1 MKRIIILFTI
11 IILMTGCG
19 EELIQPTIDC
29 TTSHNLTIT
38 STHPKSEAIQAVID
52 EGLAKG
58 LPGMTILI
66 SDSNG
71 TWIGTGGYAD
81 LENQIKMQTCHIN
94 KLGSVTKMMLGTLT
108 WLLIQ
113 DGLLEIDEPIK
124 TYIPDVANRL
134 TNGNEITL
142 AMLLNHTS
150 GLADVA
156 GDLNF
161 NLAVVNDF
169 TKSWTSEEILGYLEG
184 KSATHAPGTAVKYS
198 NSNTMIEAL
207 VIEKVTGRQHGELLK
222 ERILEPLG
230 MNSTV
235 YYDYSENFPFDR
247 LAQGYLDLNNNGGS
261 IQNISKLNPGS
272 GNGYTG
278 VYSTVADL
286 YLFMNALLKEKTLIT
301 PANLNLILSDMYEAP
316 GGGWKTSK
324 GGIHDEWRGLLGD
337 DRHAYGHG
345 GGDIGYSANLNYFPS
360 NNTIFAATYN
370 YGVNLPTAMR
380 EDLGKI
386 QEKLFVIMAE

>member
-1 MKRIIILFTI
+1 MA
-11 IILMTGCG
+11 GCG

-29 TTSHNLTIT
+29 STSHNLTIND
-38 STHPKSEAIQAVID
+38 THPKSIAIQAAID
-52 EGLAKG
+52 EFIGRG
-58 LPGMTILI
+58 IPGMTILI

-71 TWIGTGGYAD
+71 TWIGMGGYAD
-81 LENQIKMQTCHIN
+81 IENQIKMQACHIN
-94 KLGSVTKMMLGTLT
+94 KLGSVTKMMMGTLT

-113 DGLLEIDEPIK
+113 DGLLKIDEPIK

-142 AMLLNHTS
+142 GMLLNHTS

-156 GDLNF
+156 SDLAF

-169 TKSWTSEEILGYLEG
+169 TKSWTEAEILDFLEG
-184 KSATHAPGTAVKYS
+184 KAATHAPGTAVQYS

-230 MNSTV
+230 MDNTV
-235 YYDYSENFPFDR
+235 YYDYSGAFPFDR

-278 VYSTVADL
+278 VYSTVTDL
-286 YLFMNALLKEKTLIT
+286 YLYMNALLKEQTLIT
-301 PANLNLILSDMYEAP
+301 PANLTIILNNMYEAP

-324 GGIHDEWRGLLGD
+324 GGIHDEWRGLLGENV
-337 DRHAYGHG
+337 HAYGHA
-345 GGDIGYSANLNYFPS
+345 GGDIGYSANLNYFPN
-360 NNTIFAATYN
+360 NNTVFAATYN
-370 YGVNLPTAMR
+370 YGTNIPTAMR
-380 EDLGKI
+380 GDIGEL
-386 QEKLFVIMAE
+386 QEKLFTIMAE